1 MADRSPRRIR
11 FDASQDTPEVLAAL
25 GVIASVVGV
34 FMLVKHGARFPVGLW
49 FVVAGPVSIAAGLA
63 MALRAKEEAEPEPGA
78 KPRRPARPIADIAP
92 FGDGKQGQFIIQVGG
107 KTLGPEDDTAEME
120 RPS

>member
-1 MADRSPRRIR
+1 MTAPTPRKR
-11 FDASQDTPEVLAAL
+11 FDSNVDTPEFLAAVGVLAFVA
-25 GVIASVVGV
+25 GV
-34 FMLVKHGARFPVGLW
+34 FMLIKHGARFPVGLW
-49 FVVAGPVSIAAGLA
+49 LVVAGPVSIAAGLA
-63 MALRAKEEAEPEPGA
+63 LALRANEEAEPEPAA